1 MENRAYAIAVG
12 MFTLILGGALLVCL
26 WWFSGGSQDTTR
38 YLIVSEHSVFGLN
51 SQAAVRYRGVRVG
64 KVVDVDLKDSREVYI
79 QIRVDSDLP
88 VTRGT
93 RARIG
98 TPSLTGQ
105 AYVILDDSGHD
116 PAPPQKL
123 PGSGIPLIAMD
134 SAVAPSLTD
143 GAQELMARVRR
154 SSERIEAL
162 LSEENVGRLDTTLKN
177 LASSSAKLDQALGQT
192 AALASDMR
200 RFASPE
206 NARNLAE
213 TLDRVREASV
223 RMGPAVDEFRAAMLR
238 LNAASARIDG
248 LGADLQGGLAGDT
261 LPRMNQ
267 MMSELQSDTRQL
279 SRLLDDLERSPQSLL
294 LGKREQAT
302 GPGEVRP

>member
-12 MFTLILGGALLVCL
+12 LFALALGGALLVCL

-38 YLIVSEHSVFGLN
+38 YLIVSERSVFGLN

-64 KVVDVDLKDSREVYI
+64 KVIDVDLKDSREVYI
-79 QIRVDSDLP
+79 EIRVDSDLP

-98 TPSLTGQ
+98 TPGLTGQ
-105 AYVILDDSGHD
+105 AYVILDDDGHD
-116 PAPPQKL
+116 PEPPPRL
-123 PGSGIPLIAMD
+123 PGSGMALIAMD
-134 SAVAPSLTD
+134 SGAPQSLTD
-143 GAQELMARVRR
+143 GTQDLIARMRR

-162 LSEENVGRLDTTLKN
+162 LSNDNIRRLDDTLQH

-206 NARNLAE
+206 NASNLAE
-213 TLDRVREASV
+213 TLDRVREASA
-223 RMGPAVDEFRAAMLR
+223 RMAPAVDEFRAAMTR
-238 LNAASARIDG
+238 LNTASARIDG
-248 LGADLQGGLAGDT
+248 LGADLQGGLAGET

-294 LGKREQAT
+294 FGKGGQVA